1 VIGTNLNYTF
11 VWKRP
16 AGMGSAHYNSNGHDE
31 MYDTNF
37 TADISNRMQVPKR
50 IRVGGNNSDVEAMVN
65 GNYGSRYDYKTE
77 TKYEMSVP
85 DRILVVGQDKHI
97 GMKAPPHELIL
108 ENSILTTDFPPVR
121 VRTPPRSI
129 TVDTMSTGYEELSE
143 PEESTE
149 EELSKPRI
157 TELVASPE
165 ANASLT
171 LTEPAQLTMTSPQL
185 TEEVIVL
192 RQQIGR
198 LHRRMISLEK
208 EQQQRQQR
216 DALMISIGAVY
227 MVWKVILWLTRSP

>member
-1 VIGTNLNYTF
+1 MFCL
-11 VWKRP
+11 
-16 AGMGSAHYNSNGHDE
+16 
-31 MYDTNF
+31 
-37 TADISNRMQVPKR
+37 Q
-50 IRVGGNNSDVEAMVN
+50 
-65 GNYGSRYDYKTE
+65 
-77 TKYEMSVP
+77 
-85 DRILVVGQDKHI
+85 
-97 GMKAPPHELIL
+97 
-108 ENSILTTDFPPVR
+108 
-121 VRTPPRSI
+121 TPPRSI

-208 EQQQRQQR
+208 EQQQR
-216 DALMISIGAVY
+216 
-227 MVWKVILWLTRSP
+227 

>member
-1 VIGTNLNYTF
+1 
-11 VWKRP
+11 
-16 AGMGSAHYNSNGHDE
+16 MGSTHYNSNGHDD

-50 IRVGGNNSDVEAMVN
+50 IRVGGNNSEGDHSVN
-65 GNYGSRYDYKTE
+65 GNYGPRYDYKTSA
-77 TKYEMSVP
+77 KYEMNVP
-85 DRILVVGQDKHI
+85 DRILVVGQDKHV
-97 GMKAPPHELIL
+97 GMKAPPQELIL
-108 ENSILTTDFPPVR
+108 ENSILTTDYPPVR

-129 TVDTMSTGYEELSE
+129 TVDTMSTGYEDFSE
-143 PEESTE
+143 PEESIE
-149 EELSKPRI
+149 EELSRPQI

-165 ANASLT
+165 TNASLT
-171 LTEPAQLTMTSPQL
+171 LTDPPQLTMTSPQL

-198 LHRRMISLEK
+198 LHRRMTSLER
-208 EQQQRQQR
+208 EQHQRQQR

>member
-1 VIGTNLNYTF
+1 
-11 VWKRP
+11 
-16 AGMGSAHYNSNGHDE
+16 
-31 MYDTNF
+31 
-37 TADISNRMQVPKR
+37 
-50 IRVGGNNSDVEAMVN
+50 
-65 GNYGSRYDYKTE
+65 
-77 TKYEMSVP
+77 
-85 DRILVVGQDKHI
+85 
-97 GMKAPPHELIL
+97 
-108 ENSILTTDFPPVR
+108 
-121 VRTPPRSI
+121 
-129 TVDTMSTGYEELSE
+129 MSTGYEELSE

>member
-1 VIGTNLNYTF
+1 MSF
-11 VWKRP
+11 
-16 AGMGSAHYNSNGHDE
+16 AHYNSNGHDD

-50 IRVGGNNSDVEAMVN
+50 IRIGGNNSDGDPMMN
-65 GNYGSRYDYKTE
+65 GNYGPKFDHHAAS
-77 TKYEMSVP
+77 KYEMRVP
-85 DRILVVGQDKHI
+85 DRILVVGQDKHV
-97 GMKAPPHELIL
+97 GMKAPPQELIL
-108 ENSILTTDFPPVR
+108 ENSILTADFPPVR

-129 TVDTMSTGYEELSE
+129 TVDNMSTGYEEFSD
-143 PEESTE
+143 PEESIE
-149 EELSKPRI
+149 EELSKPQI
-157 TELVASPE
+157 TELVASPD
-165 ANASLT
+165 ANNSFT
-171 LTEPAQLTMTSPQL
+171 LTDPPQLTMTSPQL

-198 LHRRMISLEK
+198 LHRRMTSLER